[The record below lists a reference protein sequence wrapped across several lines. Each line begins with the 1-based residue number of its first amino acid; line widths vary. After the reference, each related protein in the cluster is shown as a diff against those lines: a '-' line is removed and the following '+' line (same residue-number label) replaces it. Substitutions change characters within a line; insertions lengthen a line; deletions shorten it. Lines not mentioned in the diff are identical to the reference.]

1 MQEFLNIV
9 FSMPS
14 VPFTIALA
22 LVVAY
27 WGLMIMGVVDLELFD
42 IDVDLDLDLDVDVDG
57 VDAGAGGI
65 AGVLSALGLSGVPLT
80 VTLSVLVFVGWCV
93 TTGGALALGAA
104 QDPLSGAITAGLFV
118 GGAVAGVVGASL
130 AARPLRGVFATSS
143 GHAGARA
150 LVGESAKVTSSSVTA
165 EAGRGVVTLEG
176 VDAQVSLRCDEPGNG
191 LGRGDEAL
199 IVDYDPATHVYS
211 VVPMESAFGAGDAE
225 EADEVDEEAR
235 AVASAQEVQAAP

>member
-14 VPFTIALA
+14 VPFTIALF

-57 VDAGAGGI
+57 VDAGAGGL

-80 VTLSVLVFVGWCV
+80 VTLSALVFVGWCV

-104 QDPLSGAITAGLFV
+104 QEPLGGALMGGLLV
-118 GGAVAGVVGASL
+118 GGVVAGVVGSSL
-130 AARPLRGVFATSS
+130 VARPLRGVFATSN
-143 GHAGARA
+143 GHAGAQA
-150 LVGESAKVTSSSVTA
+150 LVGETARVTSSSVTA
-165 EAGRGVVTLEG
+165 KSGRGVISLTG
-176 VDAQVSLRCDEPGNG
+176 VDAQVSLRCDEPDNG
-191 LGRGDEAL
+191 LKRGDEAL
-199 IVDYDPATHVYS
+199 IVDYDADTHIYS
-211 VVPMESAFGAGDAE
+211 VVPMKSAFGVDPRG
-225 EADEVDEEAR
+225 ADEQAEDVEEQAQAEAR
-235 AVASAQEVQAAP
+235 A